1 MHNANEITILRDE
14 YSSQEEFEN
23 AIKKAVM
30 VLLDNNYIMTVRY
43 DDKGLGIV
51 VIEYNH
57 SDRALGSEY
66 PYWLSVEEFE
76 SIYYENDNEEL
87 GDELDDITCLH
98 DRY

>member
-1 MHNANEITILRDE
+1 MRDVNEITILRDE
-14 YSSQEEFEN
+14 YPSQEEFEN

-51 VIEYNH
+51 VIEYNPK
-57 SDRALGSEY
+57 DQLLGAEY

-76 SIYYENDNEEL
+76 SVCYANDNEEL
-87 GDELDDITCLH
+87 DDTAFLN